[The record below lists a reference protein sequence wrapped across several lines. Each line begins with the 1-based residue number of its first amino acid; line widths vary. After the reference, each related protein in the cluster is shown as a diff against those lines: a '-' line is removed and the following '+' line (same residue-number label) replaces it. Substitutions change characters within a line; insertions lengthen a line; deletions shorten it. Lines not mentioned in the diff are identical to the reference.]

1 MCQTKRKLH
10 NQCHTGSGGR
20 RKMGWPSSSVI
31 YLIVIVQTAG
41 WLRLGLARP
50 SDLEANDMYRDL
62 LNQNG
67 APEIES
73 YKPEVELE
81 AGISYEM
88 ICNANEPIRWHIKR
102 TEAEDI
108 EPPLVVTESIVAN
121 DADKLYSIKVTIPET
136 SAEVVGRYYC
146 IFESSDN
153 SDHDVDLEDLEADYK
168 ATSTYLFV
176 KDPKSP
182 IVPVSHTV
190 VYAQQY
196 EDVVIPCKPSSKD
209 VIVELVKDEQEMP
222 IDNYRYSESVG
233 FVLRPYRLEDG
244 GHYICRAK
252 DHPDAE
258 KIFFQMDVME
268 SCELKLLTNGTN
280 LSPNCKLGSARR
292 SPLLLLSNVTSL
304 AGGGPGGNDTSPSS
318 VADDEDPVEAFPF
331 SDTTTNARKYRT
343 PRNSDP
349 VSSLSTDFAS
359 ISTSTTT
366 TTMTDLTDQSNSEFT
381 GEGVELYRQS
391 TATSDDV
398 GGSSSITDRSTTSK
412 DNDDTDDKG
421 FSNRSYINR
430 YNNNNNNSNRLSS
443 YGVGSSSSLK
453 LSSRAGYITTTA
465 GYGSRPLGPS
475 SSPFLSSSF
484 RSTGSHDYEQAVTEY
499 IQKPRIEFNGP
510 PHFKEGDT
518 IQMTCLLDVADTV
531 KFDMKWKLPGKRL
544 AVNNSRMTVSRIS
557 VVAHPN
563 RTDYLLG
570 RSDLTIHN
578 ALPSD
583 SGSYQCDVADH
594 NSHTN
599 HKSAKV
605 TVFDEANID
614 FIELYEENKLDFI
627 NVTSRRDIKIVISYK
642 AVLKPLFYWTRDDS
656 PEPLEV
662 GERYSISETNAKNTL
677 TIKKSTIFDTGTY
690 TLHATNEKTNA
701 TFSMKVYVRDKP
713 LVSISPIHA
722 RPGERVT
729 FVCTAIAYPQPTMR
743 FAFIPCTGT
752 PWKNCS
758 QSLNKEHVKHY
769 GQRLEEHGRQQ
780 EIITTEQYEMQ
791 AETAGYI
798 GCLAVNGYGEDFVK
812 ADLLISDLSKPVVIE
827 KLSPKEV
834 TIGDEVTIEC
844 AAVVY
849 NHTDAINFFRDDVLL
864 SGFEGITIEKDYRT
878 FAYRTKLIIHS
889 VSREHQG
896 VIRCQAPLI
905 QSSEMDEDELTLEV
919 FEPTAPVIVDEKVHE
934 ELEMEI
940 GERLTFSCNVEGMP
954 KPIIE
959 WTKNDEFIE
968 FDNDTLVLLA
978 NGSIHMPFLNV
989 ELSGDYRCIARNKV
1003 SSADKVWSLR
1013 VKTVTI
1019 RKTWIYLIISMILAL
1034 ILAVLLISLFYCK
1047 KKKEVKEMKAA
1058 GLAHFEEGDLEQM
1071 NPEISLDEQAD
1082 LLPYKSEYE
1091 FPKEKLKLGKQLG
1104 AGAFGVVMKAVASGI
1119 MVNEDETVVAVK
1131 MVKKQTDNEVMRALI
1146 SELKIMVHLGQ
1157 HLNVVNLL
1165 GAVTKNIAKR
1175 ELMVIVEYC
1184 RFGNVQ
1190 NFLLKHRPYFIDQV
1204 NSETG
1209 EIDSTIDT
1217 NKLRWSAAGYTYNS
1231 QGLKYVNLS
1240 FSTNNVNNPN
1250 LNNINNNH
1258 HNAQNRN
1265 RRPRMAPQP
1274 VVIYC
1279 NNMVTCSGNSA
1290 AYTNPKNHMN
1300 SKGYVRHSGIQ
1311 NMGMVD
1317 SCNTEAT
1324 IMTSVDGYDL
1334 NTANTGDNTV
1344 NSVNSNEPLWRSN
1357 YGMDYKGPA
1366 RPVTTTDLVCWASQ
1380 VASGMEYL
1388 ASRRVLHGDLAAR
1401 NILLCDDNVVKIC
1414 DFGLARSMYKSDNYK
1429 KKGEAPLPF
1438 KWLALECI
1446 SDNVFGTYSDVW
1458 AYGIVLWEFF
1468 SLARVPYPGMEANQE
1483 LYNKLRD
1490 GYRMDKP
1497 QYANQDIY
1505 DIMLNCWNVKPD
1517 SRPSF
1522 KDLKSRFNAMLPEE
1536 MRNHY
1541 IDLNEPYLAMN
1552 AEKEQRGEPDYLA
1565 SLGPP
1570 EEQAPKAPPNYVNGI
1585 ILPLPPISDK
1595 PDYLQMT
1602 KSDSDDSHFDF
1613 ASFNNSQPSPTL
1625 KNNLDS
1631 SPQQGSKRHK
1641 KKAIP
1646 EEIPMLLNRS
1656 GGSHGFN
1663 SDSETE
1669 PTSPVPM
1676 VRTTKLVHPEHEY
1689 TNLKRMDKPS
1699 GNGQTTST
1707 NANGTDP
1714 GKDAFSNPGYV
1725 VVHAPANEKRLK

>member
-10 NQCHTGSGGR
+10 NQCHTGWS
-20 RKMGWPSSSVI
+20 KMWQPSVI

-41 WLRLGLARP
+41 WWRLGIARP

-62 LNQNG
+62 LSQNG

-88 ICNANEPIRWHIKR
+88 TCKASEPIRWHIKR
-102 TEAEDI
+102 TEQEDI
-108 EPPLVVTESIVAN
+108 EPPLIEIATIDTN
-121 DADKLYSIKVTIPET
+121 DTDKPFGIKVTIPET
-136 SAEVVGRYYC
+136 SAEAVGRYYC
-146 IFESSDN
+146 IFESIDN
-153 SDHDVDLEDLEADYK
+153 SDHDVDLEDVEADYK
-168 ATSTYLFV
+168 ATSTYIFV
-176 KDPKSP
+176 KDPNSP
-182 IVPVSHTV
+182 LVPVTHLV

-209 VIVELVKDEQEMP
+209 ITVELVKDEQEMQ
-222 IDNYRYSESVG
+222 IENYRYSESVG
-233 FVLRPYRLEDG
+233 FVLRPNRLEDG

-252 DHPDAE
+252 DHPSASE
-258 KIFFQMDVME
+258 LYIQMDVME
-268 SCELKLLTNGTN
+268 S
-280 LSPNCKLGSARR
+280 S
-292 SPLLLLSNVTSL
+292 
-304 AGGGPGGNDTSPSS
+304 
-318 VADDEDPVEAFPF
+318 
-331 SDTTTNARKYRT
+331 
-343 PRNSDP
+343 
-349 VSSLSTDFAS
+349 
-359 ISTSTTT
+359 
-366 TTMTDLTDQSNSEFT
+366 
-381 GEGVELYRQS
+381 
-391 TATSDDV
+391 
-398 GGSSSITDRSTTSK
+398 
-412 DNDDTDDKG
+412 
-421 FSNRSYINR
+421 
-430 YNNNNNNSNRLSS
+430 
-443 YGVGSSSSLK
+443 
-453 LSSRAGYITTTA
+453 
-465 GYGSRPLGPS
+465 
-475 SSPFLSSSF
+475 
-484 RSTGSHDYEQAVTEY
+484 VTEF
-499 IQKPRIEFNGP
+499 IRKPRINGTQ
-510 PHFKEGDT
+510 HIKEGDT
-518 IQMTCLLDVADTV
+518 IELTCLLDVADTV
-531 KFDMKWKLPGKRL
+531 KFDMKWKLPNKRL
-544 AVNNSRMTVSRIS
+544 AVNNSRVTVSRMS
-557 VVAHPN
+557 VTSDPDHPG
-563 RTDYLLG
+563 YLVGQL
-570 RSDLTIHN
+570 SLTIN
-578 ALPSD
+578 GALVSD
-583 SGSYQCDVADH
+583 SGYYQCEVTDH
-594 NSHTN
+594 NSHSN
-599 HKSAKV
+599 HKSAQVHVVKQA
-605 TVFDEANID
+605 DIG
-614 FIELYEENKLDFI
+614 FIELTDDNKLDFI
-627 NVTSRRDIKIVISYK
+627 NITSKRDIKIVIKYK
-642 AVLKPLFYWTRDDS
+642 AVLQPEFYWTRDDH
-656 PEPLEV
+656 PEPLEA
-662 GERYSISETNAKNTL
+662 GDHYSISETNQRITL
-677 TIKKSTIFDTGTY
+677 TIKKSTIFDTGLY
-690 TLHATNEKTNA
+690 TLHAQNELNYT
-701 TFSMKVYVRDKP
+701 TYPMKVYVRDKP
-713 LVSISPIHA
+713 VVSINPIHA
-722 RPGERVT
+722 RPGEKVT
-729 FVCTAIAYPQPTMR
+729 FVCTAIAYPQPAMR
-743 FAFIPCTGT
+743 FAFIPCTET

-758 QSLNKEHVKHY
+758 KSLHKEHVKHY
-769 GQRLEEHGRQQ
+769 PKISRLVAWPQEDEIVMRTGKRLEEGGHQSD
-780 EIITTEQYEMQ
+780 IITTEQYEMQ
-791 AETAGYI
+791 AETAGYV

-827 KLSPKEV
+827 KLSPDEDV

-849 NHTDAINFFRDDVLL
+849 NHTDAIDFFRDGVLL
-864 SGFEGITIEKDYRT
+864 SGLAGITIEKDYKT

-889 VSREHQG
+889 VGKEHQG
-896 VIRCQAPLI
+896 VIRCQAQLMN
-905 QSSEMDEDELTLEV
+905 SNEFDEDELMLEV
-919 FEPTAPVIVDEKVHE
+919 YEPTAPVIVDEHVHE

-940 GERLTFSCNVEGMP
+940 GERNTFSCNVEGMP
-954 KPIIE
+954 KPVIE
-959 WTKNDEFIE
+959 WTKNDEFVM
-968 FDNDTLVLLA
+968 FDNDTLVLLP
-978 NGSIHMPFLNV
+978 NGSIHMPFLKV
-989 ELSGDYRCIARNKV
+989 DLSGDYRCLARNKV
-1003 SSADKVWSLR
+1003 AQAEKIWSLR

-1019 RKTWIYLIISMILAL
+1019 KKTWVYLIISMILAL
-1034 ILAVLLISLFYCK
+1034 VIAVVLISMFYCK
-1047 KKKEVKEMKAA
+1047 KKKELKAMKAA
-1058 GLAHFEEGDLEQM
+1058 GIEDFDKGNVEQM
-1071 NPEISLDEQAD
+1071 NPELALDEQAD

-1104 AGAFGVVMKAVASGI
+1104 AGAFGVVMKAIASGI

-1204 NSETG
+1204 NTETG

-1231 QGLKYVNLS
+1231 N
-1240 FSTNNVNNPN
+1240 ST
-1250 LNNINNNH
+1250 
-1258 HNAQNRN
+1258 
-1265 RRPRMAPQP
+1265 
-1274 VVIYC
+1274 
-1279 NNMVTCSGNSA
+1279 
-1290 AYTNPKNHMN
+1290 AYPKNHLN

-1311 NMGMVD
+1311 NMAMVD

-1334 NTANTGDNTV
+1334 NTADTANNTV
-1344 NSVNSNEPLWRSN
+1344 NSGNSNEPLWRSN

-1366 RPVTTTDLVCWASQ
+1366 RAVTTTDLVCWASQ

-1388 ASRRVLHGDLAAR
+1388 GSRRVLHGDLAAR

-1414 DFGLARSMYKSDNYK
+1414 DFGLARSMYKSENYK

-1552 AEKEQRGEPDYLA
+1552 AEKDQRGEPDYLA

-1570 EEQAPKAPPNYVNGI
+1570 EGQAPKAPPNYVNGI

-1602 KSDSDDSHFDF
+1602 KSDSDDIHFDF

-1646 EEIPMLLNRS
+1646 EEIPMLQNRS

-1669 PTSPVPM
+1669 ATSPVPM

-1689 TNLKRMDKPS
+1689 TNVKLLDKPS
-1699 GNGQTTST
+1699 GNGHSATT
-1707 NANGTDP
+1707 NGTDS
-1714 GKDAFSNPGYV
+1714 DAFSNPGYV
-1725 VVHAPANEKRLK
+1725 VVHAPNEKRLK

>member
-10 NQCHTGSGGR
+10 NQCHTGGGGR

-209 VIVELVKDEQEMP
+209 IVVELVKDEQEMP

-268 SCELKLLTNGTN
+268 S
-280 LSPNCKLGSARR
+280 S
-292 SPLLLLSNVTSL
+292 
-304 AGGGPGGNDTSPSS
+304 
-318 VADDEDPVEAFPF
+318 
-331 SDTTTNARKYRT
+331 
-343 PRNSDP
+343 
-349 VSSLSTDFAS
+349 
-359 ISTSTTT
+359 
-366 TTMTDLTDQSNSEFT
+366 
-381 GEGVELYRQS
+381 
-391 TATSDDV
+391 
-398 GGSSSITDRSTTSK
+398 
-412 DNDDTDDKG
+412 
-421 FSNRSYINR
+421 
-430 YNNNNNNSNRLSS
+430 
-443 YGVGSSSSLK
+443 
-453 LSSRAGYITTTA
+453 
-465 GYGSRPLGPS
+465 
-475 SSPFLSSSF
+475 
-484 RSTGSHDYEQAVTEY
+484 VTEY

-769 GQRLEEHGRQQ
+769 PKVSRLVAWPQEDEIVMRTGQRLEDYGRQQ

-896 VIRCQAPLI
+896 IIRCQAPLI

-1250 LNNINNNH
+1250 LNNNNH

-1311 NMGMVD
+1311 NMAMVD

>member
-1 MCQTKRKLH
+1 MCQMKKEIMH
-10 NQCHTGSGGR
+10 NQCHISW
-20 RKMGWPSSSVI
+20 RKMWQPSVI
-31 YLIVIVQTAG
+31 YLLVIVQTAG
-41 WLRLGLARP
+41 WWRLGQARP
-50 SDLEANDMYRDL
+50 SEANDMYRDL
-62 LNQNG
+62 LSQNG

-73 YKPEVELE
+73 YEPEVELA
-81 AGISYEM
+81 AGITYEM
-88 ICNANEPIRWHIKR
+88 TCKASEPIRWLIKR
-102 TEAEDI
+102 TEQEDI
-108 EPPLVVTESIVAN
+108 EAPLIATESITT
-121 DADKLYSIKVTIPET
+121 DDKNKPFGIKVTIPET

-146 IFESSDN
+146 IYESVDN
-153 SDHDVDLEDLEADYK
+153 LDPDVNLEDQEAEYK
-168 ATSTYLFV
+168 ATSTYIFV

-182 IVPVSHTV
+182 LVPVTHLV
-190 VYAQQY
+190 VSAQQY

-209 VIVELVKDEQEMP
+209 VMVELVKDEQEY
-222 IDNYRYSESVG
+222 NKTYRGAQFDPAKG
-233 FVLRPYRLEDG
+233 FVLRNETNELTWLPMYHCSHRE
-244 GHYICRAK
+244 HK
-252 DHPDAE
+252 QSQP
-258 KIFFQMDVME
+258 FF
-268 SCELKLLTNGTN
+268 LN
-280 LSPNCKLGSARR
+280 LQ
-292 SPLLLLSNVTSL
+292 
-304 AGGGPGGNDTSPSS
+304 
-318 VADDEDPVEAFPF
+318 
-331 SDTTTNARKYRT
+331 
-343 PRNSDP
+343 
-349 VSSLSTDFAS
+349 S
-359 ISTSTTT
+359 I
-366 TTMTDLTDQSNSEFT
+366 
-381 GEGVELYRQS
+381 
-391 TATSDDV
+391 
-398 GGSSSITDRSTTSK
+398 
-412 DNDDTDDKG
+412 
-421 FSNRSYINR
+421 
-430 YNNNNNNSNRLSS
+430 
-443 YGVGSSSSLK
+443 
-453 LSSRAGYITTTA
+453 
-465 GYGSRPLGPS
+465 
-475 SSPFLSSSF
+475 
-484 RSTGSHDYEQAVTEY
+484 TEY
-499 IQKPRIEFNGP
+499 IQKPRIEFNGTQ
-510 PHFKEGDT
+510 HFKEGDT
-518 IQMTCLLDVADTV
+518 ISLNCLLDVADTV
-531 KFDMKWKLPGKRL
+531 KFDMKWKLPDKVGIDNPR
-544 AVNNSRMTVSRIS
+544 VSISRMSAIALPER
-557 VVAHPN
+557 PN
-563 RTDYLLG
+563 YLLG
-570 RSDLTIHN
+570 RSTLTITN
-578 ALPSD
+578 AMESD
-583 SGSYQCDVADH
+583 TGYYQCNVTDH

-599 HKSAKV
+599 QKSVQVYVVKQA
-605 TVFDEANID
+605 DIG
-614 FIELYEENKLDFI
+614 FIELYEDNKLDFI
-627 NVTSRRDIKIVISYK
+627 NITSRRDIKIVIKFK
-642 AVLKPLFYWTRDDS
+642 AVVQPEFYWTRDDD
-656 PEPLEV
+656 PEPLEI
-662 GERYSISETNAKNTL
+662 GERYTIAETNQKITL
-677 TIKKSTIFDTGTY
+677 TIKRSTISDTGTY
-690 TLHATNEKTNA
+690 TLHAKNEHTYNS
-701 TFSMKVYVRDKP
+701 FSMKVYVREKP
-713 LVSISPIHA
+713 VVSISPIYA

-729 FVCTAIAYPQPTMR
+729 FVCTAVAYPQPAMR

-758 QSLNKEHVKHY
+758 QSLNKEHAKHY
-769 GQRLEEHGRQQ
+769 PKNSRLVAWPIEDEVLMRTGKRLDDSGRQQ
-780 EIITTEQYEMQ
+780 DIITTEQYEMQ

-812 ADLLISDLSKPVVIE
+812 ADLLISDLSKPVVVE
-827 KLSPKEV
+827 KLSPDEDV
-834 TIGDEVTIEC
+834 TIGDEVIIEC

-849 NHTDAINFFRDDVLL
+849 NHTDAIKFFRDDVLM
-864 SGFEGITIEKDYRT
+864 SGLDGITIEKDYRT

-889 VSREHQG
+889 VGREHEG
-896 VIRCQAPLI
+896 VIRCQAPMI
-905 QSSEMDEDELTLEV
+905 DSNDTDEDELRLDV
-919 FEPTAPVIVDEKVHE
+919 FEPTDPVIVDENVHE

-940 GERLTFSCNVEGMP
+940 GDRHTFSCNVEGMP
-954 KPIIE
+954 KPVIE
-959 WTKNDEFIE
+959 WTKDDAFVI
-968 FDNDTLVLLA
+968 FDNDTIILLP
-978 NGSIHMPFLNV
+978 NGSIHMPFLKV
-989 ELSGDYRCIARNKV
+989 EHSGDYKCYARNKV
-1003 SSADKVWSLR
+1003 GHAEKLWSLR

-1019 RKTWIYLIISMILAL
+1019 RMTWVYLVISLIAILVIAVVLISM
-1034 ILAVLLISLFYCK
+1034 FYYK
-1047 KKKEVKEMKAA
+1047 KKKEVKEMKEA

-1082 LLPYKSEYE
+1082 LLPYKTEYE
-1091 FPKEKLKLGKQLG
+1091 FPKERLKMGKQLG
-1104 AGAFGVVMKAVASGI
+1104 AGAFGVVMKATATGI

-1209 EIDSTIDT
+1209 EIDSSIDT

-1231 QGLKYVNLS
+1231 
-1240 FSTNNVNNPN
+1240 
-1250 LNNINNNH
+1250 
-1258 HNAQNRN
+1258 
-1265 RRPRMAPQP
+1265 
-1274 VVIYC
+1274 
-1279 NNMVTCSGNSA
+1279 NSA
-1290 AYTNPKNHMN
+1290 GYTNPKNHLN
-1300 SKGYVRHSGIQ
+1300 SKGYVRHSGVQ
-1311 NMGMVD
+1311 NMAMVD

-1324 IMTSVDGYDL
+1324 IMTSVEGYDL
-1334 NTANTGDNTV
+1334 NSANTANTANT
-1344 NSVNSNEPLWRSN
+1344 NTTSNSNEPLWRSN

-1366 RPVTTTDLVCWASQ
+1366 RSVTTTDLVCWASQ
-1380 VASGMEYL
+1380 VACGMEYL

-1414 DFGLARSMYKSDNYK
+1414 DFGLARSMYKTENYK

-1517 SRPSF
+1517 SRPTF

-1541 IDLNEPYLAMN
+1541 VDLNEPYLAMN

-1631 SPQQGSKRHK
+1631 SPQQSGKRHK

-1646 EEIPMLLNRS
+1646 EEIPMLHNRS

-1689 TNLKRMDKPS
+1689 TNLKRLDKS
-1699 GNGQTTST
+1699 DGT
-1707 NANGTDP
+1707 NGTEP

-1725 VVHAPANEKRLK
+1725 VVNTRLK